1 MKKLF
6 TLLAVFATIATF
18 AQAPQGFNYQAT
30 VRNSA
35 GALIVNQN
43 VLVKFNVYQNTATG
57 TLVYS
62 ENQTATTDDLGHI
75 ALVVGQ
81 GTATT
86 GTFSTINWGSGSY
99 FLGIELNSGSGYVAM
114 GTTQLLSVPYALY
127 ANSSGNAPT
136 ATPNLA
142 AVLAVNNGGNNLQ
155 IKNIADP
162 TDAKDAVTKQYV
174 DLLQTQINNLQSQ
187 LTNNLIAQYPPGS
200 VFCASGPTPIVPV
213 LNPVTGRIWMDRNL
227 GATRVATSSTDSQS
241 FGDLYQWGRRP
252 DGHQCRNS
260 PTTTVI
266 SSVEQPNH
274 GEFIIS
280 PNSAPWD
287 WLVPQNTNLWQG
299 VNGINNPCPSG
310 YRLPTSAEYNT
321 EKATWTSLNYI
332 GAYASN
338 LKLTLGGTS
347 GGSSIMYL
355 NGGGGYWSSTVSSGT
370 GGSVGLNFG
379 NYNTGNPNGAPFELN
394 SRVSGASVRCIK
406 DIPSTAGTI
415 GAINCTAPTNIG
427 TLTQGTAATGVSTR
441 VTYTG
446 GNGGSHSGQTVTST
460 GVTGL
465 TAILA
470 ASTFA
475 SGTGSLTYTITGT
488 PIGSGTASFALNIG
502 GQTCTLTVSVAN
514 NLAGQY
520 PVGSVFC
527 ASGPT
532 PIVEVTNPVTGRIW
546 MDRNLGASQVAT
558 SSTDALAYGDLY
570 QWGRGADGH
579 QCRNSVSTTTL
590 SSSDQPANGNFILI
604 SSFPY
609 DWRIPQNNN
618 LWQGTNGVNNPC
630 PSGYRLPTE
639 TELNSEIISWT
650 SNTSEVAFNST
661 LKLPNAGQRSGGQ
674 ASLAN
679 VGSAGFYWSSTN
691 SISGNNANM
700 SKNLLIVS
708 NNTSIAPEYRG
719 NAISVRCIKN

>member
-1 MKKLF
+1 MKKLI
-6 TLLAVFATIATF
+6 TLLAIIATIATF

-241 FGDLYQWGRRP
+241 FGDLFQWGRRP

-274 GEFIIS
+274 GDFIIS
-280 PNSAPWD
+280 NTSPSD
-287 WLVPQNTNLWQG
+287 WLVPQNVNLWQG
-299 VNGINNPCPSG
+299 VNGINNPCPTG

-321 EKATWTSLNYI
+321 EKATWTSLDFT

-338 LKLTLGGTS
+338 LKLTIAGVRS
-347 GGSSIMYL
+347 GSTIIYL
-355 NGGGGYWSSTVSSGT
+355 NGGAGYWTSTALN
-370 GGSVGLNFG
+370 GGSTGLNFG
-379 NYNTGNPNGAPFELN
+379 NYGNSSTGNPSGAPFELN
-394 SRVSGASVRCIK
+394 SRVGGASVRCIK

-427 TLTQGTAATGVSTR
+427 TLTQGTAASGVSTR
-441 VTYTG
+441 VSYTG
-446 GNGGSHSGQTVTST
+446 GNGGSHAGQTVTST

-502 GQTCTLTVSVAN
+502 GQTCTLTVSVAT

-570 QWGRGADGH
+570 QWGRRADGH
-579 QCRNSVSTTTL
+579 QCRNSGTTTVV
-590 SSSDQPANGNFILI
+590 SSVEQPNNSLFIITDNSTGDWLI
-604 SSFPY
+604 P
-609 DWRIPQNNN
+609 NNSN
-618 LWQGTNGVNNPC
+618 LWQGVNGVNNPC
-630 PSGYRLPTE
+630 PIGYRLPSQ
-639 TELNSEIISWT
+639 TELDNESISWNS
-650 SNTSEVAFNST
+650 SNASGAFNSNLKFT
-661 LKLPNAGQRSGGQ
+661 LTGFRDPGSPGGIIDLN
-674 ASLAN
+674 SM
-679 VGSAGFYWSSTN
+679 GCYWSS
-691 SISGNNANM
+691 SILITGGGTKSMSLGISSSSSGTGWSLRAQ
-700 SKNLLIVS
+700 
-708 NNTSIAPEYRG
+708 G
-719 NAISVRCIKN
+719 NSVRCLKN

>member
-1 MKKLF
+1 MKKLI
-6 TLLAVFATIATF
+6 TLLAIIATITSF

-30 VRNSA
+30 VRNNT

-174 DLLQTQINNLQSQ
+174 DLLQTQIINLQSQ

-227 GATRVATSSTDSQS
+227 GATRVATSSTDSQA

-280 PNSAPWD
+280 PNSSPWD
-287 WLVPQNTNLWQG
+287 WLVPQNANLWQG
-299 VNGINNPCPSG
+299 VNGINNPCPTG

-338 LKLTLGGTS
+338 LKLTIAGVRS
-347 GGSSIMYL
+347 GSTIIYL
-355 NGGGGYWSSTVSSGT
+355 NGGAGYWTSTALN
-370 GGSVGLNFG
+370 GGSTGLNFG
-379 NYNTGNPNGAPFELN
+379 NYGNSSTGNPSGAPFELN
-394 SRVSGASVRCIK
+394 SRVGGASVRCIK

-441 VTYTG
+441 VSYTG

-570 QWGRGADGH
+570 QWGRRADGH
-579 QCRNSVSTTTL
+579 QCRNSATTTV
-590 SSSDQPANGNFILI
+590 I
-604 SSFPY
+604 SSVEQPNHGDFIIFSNPSSPW
-609 DWRIPQNNN
+609 DWLVPQNAN
-618 LWQGTNGVNNPC
+618 LWQGVNGINNPC
-630 PSGYRLPTE
+630 PNGYRIPTE
-639 TELNSEIISWT
+639 TELDAERSSWVSNNSAGAFT
-650 SNTSEVAFNST
+650 SI
-661 LKLPNAGQRSGGQ
+661 LKLPIAGYRTDYGSLNLSGIQGLYWN
-674 ASLAN
+674 SSVSGIKSRYLSFLSN
-679 VGSAGFYWSSTN
+679 DTAGMY
-691 SISGNNANM
+691 NNER
-700 SKNLLIVS
+700 V
-708 NNTSIAPEYRG
+708 YG
-719 NAISVRCIKN
+719 HSVRCIKN

>member
-1 MKKLF
+1 MKKLI
-6 TLLAVFATIATF
+6 TLLAIIATITSF

-43 VLVKFNVYQNTATG
+43 VLVKFNIYQNTATG

-227 GATRVATSSTDSQS
+227 GATRVATSSTDSQA

-280 PNSAPWD
+280 PNSSPWD
-287 WLVPQNTNLWQG
+287 WLVPQNANLWQG
-299 VNGINNPCPSG
+299 VNGINNPCPTG

-338 LKLTLGGTS
+338 LKLTIAGVRS
-347 GGSSIMYL
+347 GSTIIYL
-355 NGGGGYWSSTVSSGT
+355 NGGAGYWTSTALN
-370 GGSVGLNFG
+370 GGSTGLNFG
-379 NYNTGNPNGAPFELN
+379 NYGNSSTGNPSGAPFELN
-394 SRVSGASVRCIK
+394 SRVGGASVRCIK

-441 VTYTG
+441 VSYTG

-579 QCRNSVSTTTL
+579 QCRNSGTTTVV
-590 SSSDQPANGNFILI
+590 SSVEQPNHGDFIISNTSPSDWLV
-604 SSFPY
+604 
-609 DWRIPQNNN
+609 PQNTN
-618 LWQGTNGVNNPC
+618 LWQGVNGINNPC

-639 TELNSEIISWT
+639 TEFNNERTSWSTYGASGAIS
-650 SNTSEVAFNST
+650 SS
-661 LKLPNAGQRSGGQ
+661 LKLPMAGQRNNSNGFIISPGAGGHYWG
-674 ASLAN
+674 STNSSSVSNRLDFSVTSAN
-679 VGSAGFYWSSTN
+679 VGYDVKAMGF
-691 SISGNNANM
+691 
-700 SKNLLIVS
+700 
-708 NNTSIAPEYRG
+708 
-719 NAISVRCIKN
+719 SVRCLKN

>member
-1 MKKLF
+1 
-6 TLLAVFATIATF
+6 
-18 AQAPQGFNYQAT
+18 
-30 VRNSA
+30 
-35 GALIVNQN
+35 
-43 VLVKFNVYQNTATG
+43 
-57 TLVYS
+57 LVYS

-86 GTFSTINWGSGSY
+86 GTFSTINWASGSY
-99 FLGIELNSGSGYVAM
+99 FLGIELNTGSGYVAM

-200 VFCASGPTPIVPV
+200 IFCASGPTPIVPV

-227 GATRVATSSTDSQS
+227 GATRVAISSTDSQS

-280 PNSAPWD
+280 PNSSPWD

-310 YRLPTSAEYNT
+310 YRIPTNAEYNT

-355 NGGGGYWSSTVSSGT
+355 NGGGGYWSSTVSSGN

-427 TLTQGTAATGVSTR
+427 TLTQGTAASGVSSR
-441 VTYTG
+441 VSYTG
-446 GNGGSHSGQTVTST
+446 GNGGSHAGQTVTST

-488 PIGSGTASFALNIG
+488 PSGSGSASFALNIG
-502 GQTCTLTVSVAN
+502 GQTCTLTVSI

-532 PIVEVTNPVTGRIW
+532 PIVEVTNPATGKTW
-546 MDRNLGASQVAT
+546 MDRNLGASQIAT

-579 QCRNSVSTTTL
+579 QCRNSATTSTL
-590 SSSDQPANGNFILI
+590 SSSDQPSHGNFII
-604 SSFPY
+604 ASSTPF
-609 DWRIPQNNN
+609 DWRSPQNTN
-618 LWQGTNGVNNPC
+618 LWQGVNGVNNPC
-630 PSGYRLPTE
+630 PSGYRIPTQI
-639 TELNSEIISWT
+639 ELNAERLSWP
-650 SNTSEVAFNST
+650 SNNSMGGFSSP
-661 LKLPNAGQRSGGQ
+661 LKFTKAGDKINNGSLSG
-674 ASLAN
+674 
-679 VGSAGFYWSSTN
+679 VGSDGYYWSSTVNGVN
-691 SISGNNANM
+691 SHHFYFSDTNAGNDIPDDRASGG
-700 SKNLLIVS
+700 SIRCLKN
-708 NNTSIAPEYRG
+708 
-719 NAISVRCIKN
+719 

>member
-1 MKKLF
+1 
-6 TLLAVFATIATF
+6 
-18 AQAPQGFNYQAT
+18 
-30 VRNSA
+30 
-35 GALIVNQN
+35 
-43 VLVKFNVYQNTATG
+43 
-57 TLVYS
+57 
-62 ENQTATTDDLGHI
+62 
-75 ALVVGQ
+75 LVVGQ

-227 GATRVATSSTDSQS
+227 GATRVATSSTDSQA

-280 PNSAPWD
+280 PNSSPWD
-287 WLVPQNTNLWQG
+287 WLVPQNANLWQG
-299 VNGINNPCPSG
+299 VNGINNPCPTG

-338 LKLTLGGTS
+338 LKLTIAGVRS
-347 GGSSIMYL
+347 GSTIIYL
-355 NGGGGYWSSTVSSGT
+355 NGGAGYWTSTALN
-370 GGSVGLNFG
+370 GGSTGLNFG
-379 NYNTGNPNGAPFELN
+379 NYGNSSTGNPSGAPFELN
-394 SRVSGASVRCIK
+394 SRVGGASVRCIK

-441 VTYTG
+441 VSYTG

-579 QCRNSVSTTTL
+579 QCRNSGTTTVV
-590 SSSDQPANGNFILI
+590 SSVEQPNHGDFIISNTSPSDWLV
-604 SSFPY
+604 
-609 DWRIPQNNN
+609 PQNTN
-618 LWQGTNGVNNPC
+618 LWQGVNGINNPC

-639 TELNSEIISWT
+639 TEFNNERTSWSTYGASGAIS
-650 SNTSEVAFNST
+650 SS
-661 LKLPNAGQRSGGQ
+661 LKLPMAGQRNNSNGFIISPGAGGHYWG
-674 ASLAN
+674 STNSSSVSNRLDFSVTSAN
-679 VGSAGFYWSSTN
+679 VGYDVKAMGF
-691 SISGNNANM
+691 
-700 SKNLLIVS
+700 
-708 NNTSIAPEYRG
+708 
-719 NAISVRCIKN
+719 SVRCLKN